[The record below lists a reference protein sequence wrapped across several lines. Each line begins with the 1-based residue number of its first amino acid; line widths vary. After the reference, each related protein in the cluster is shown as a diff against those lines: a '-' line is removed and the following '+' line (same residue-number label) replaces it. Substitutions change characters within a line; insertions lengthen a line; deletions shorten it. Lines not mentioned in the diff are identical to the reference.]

1 MLGDAGIAKSEGGD
15 LDLPDGKSV
24 VSLRIFE
31 ERIDRRSTLID
42 LVGNTPLLR
51 LARIDPDLPPNVA
64 VYAKAEWYNP
74 GGSVKDRPALWM
86 IRDGE
91 RRGLLRPGVR
101 IADATSGNTGIAYAT
116 LGAALGYQVTL
127 ALPANASPER
137 RRILRSL
144 GAELLLTD
152 PLEGMDA
159 AIRKIRALV
168 REHPERYFYPDQ
180 YNNPANPRAHE
191 ESTGPEI
198 WAQTGGR
205 VTHFVAALGT
215 SGTFMGI
222 GRFLRARNP
231 DVRLIAVQPDGPY
244 HALEGVK
251 HMASTTLVPGIYD
264 PTLADAIIE
273 IRSEEAFAMAR
284 RLARTEGLMVGVSAA
299 ANVAAAL
306 RVARDLR
313 EEVVVTILCD
323 GAAKYLS
330 DRFWED
336 GDGRD
341 GEGI

>member
-1 MLGDAGIAKSEGGD
+1 MVRLWFVASTMTRSIASES
-15 LDLPDGKSV
+15 P
-24 VSLRIFE
+24 
-31 ERIDRRSTLID
+31 DRRATIVDLI
-42 LVGNTPLLR
+42 GNTPLLR
-51 LARIDPDLPPNVA
+51 LARIAPDLPQGVTI
-64 VYAKAEWYNP
+64 YAKAEWYNP

-91 RRGLLRPGVR
+91 RRGLLRPGMR

-116 LGAALGYQVTL
+116 LGATLGYPVTL

-144 GAELLLTD
+144 GADLVLTE

-159 AIRKIRALV
+159 AIRKIRELV
-168 REHPERYFYPDQ
+168 AAHPQLYFYPDQ

-215 SGTFMGI
+215 SGTFTGV
-222 GRFLRARNP
+222 GRFLRAQNP
-231 DVRLIAVQPDGPY
+231 GVRLVAVQPDGPY

-251 HMASTTLVPGIYD
+251 HMASTALVPGIYD
-264 PTLADAIIE
+264 PRLADATLE
-273 IRSEEAFAMAR
+273 ITSEEAFATAR
-284 RLARTEGLMVGVSAA
+284 RLARAEGLMVGVSAA
-299 ANVAAAL
+299 ANVAAAV
-306 RVARDLR
+306 RVAREMR
-313 EEVVVTILCD
+313 QGVVVTILCD

>member
-1 MLGDAGIAKSEGGD
+1 MASKKGVGSTRNGRDSNPKFLGVKAYGGEFVRAGNVIVRQRGTKFHPGRNVGRGSDDAVCAGGR
-15 LDLPDGKSV
+15 LCAVRGSAPPPP
-24 VSLRIFE
+24 R
-31 ERIDRRSTLID
+31 EREPCAGVIRF
-42 LVGNTPLLR
+42 
-51 LARIDPDLPPNVA
+51 PPSPPQA
-64 VYAKAEWYNP
+64 
-74 GGSVKDRPALWM
+74 G
-86 IRDGE
+86 
-91 RRGLLRPGVR
+91 
-101 IADATSGNTGIAYAT
+101 AYAT

-144 GAELLLTD
+144 GAELVLTD

-168 REHPERYFYPDQ
+168 QEYPERYFYPDQ

-198 WAQTGGR
+198 WTQTDGR

-222 GRFLRARNP
+222 GRFLRTRNP
-231 DVRLIAVQPDGPY
+231 AVRLIAVQPDGPY

-264 PTLADAIIE
+264 PTLADATIE
-273 IRSEEAFAMAR
+273 VRSEEAFAMAR

-306 RVARDLR
+306 RIARDLR
-313 EEVVVTILCD
+313 EGVVVTILCD